1 MTEPTVIKGKV
12 VSLTYTIHNEKG
24 ELFEYSDLPISYLH
38 GSGVDLFDK
47 IERSIEGHVVGDKL
61 EVVLTPES
69 GFGVHDPS
77 LTFTDD
83 IANVPSEF
91 RKIGAELE
99 AKNEKGESMKFF
111 VTQIDQEQG
120 KVTVDANHP
129 LAGQTVKFNV
139 TITEIRDAT
148 SDELKNGRP
157 DSQFGASPLQ

>member
-1 MTEPTVIKGKV
+1 MTEPTVKKGKI

-47 IERSIEGHVVGDKL
+47 IEQSIENHVVGDKL
-61 EVVLTPES
+61 EVLLTPES
-69 GFGVHDPS
+69 GFGNRDPA

-83 IANVPSEF
+83 IKNVPSEL

-99 AKNEKGESMKFF
+99 AKNDKGETMKFF
-111 VTQIDQEQG
+111 VTQIDQENG
-120 KVTVDANHP
+120 KLTVDANHP

-139 TITEIRDAT
+139 TITEIRSAT
-148 SDELKNGRP
+148 AEELKNGRP
-157 DSQFGASPLQ
+157 ASKYGTPLQ